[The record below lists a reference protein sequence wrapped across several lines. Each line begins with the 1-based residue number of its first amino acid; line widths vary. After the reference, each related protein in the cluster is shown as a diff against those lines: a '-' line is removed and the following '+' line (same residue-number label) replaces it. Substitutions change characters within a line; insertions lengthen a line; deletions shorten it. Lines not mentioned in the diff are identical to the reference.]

1 MPNRVM
7 VAIVAAVGL
16 LSSTIA
22 LAAAPS
28 GTAREGLSTV
38 LEAPAVVAASL
49 TTPATVEPETA
60 PASLQPAVV
69 VTPTTADTLA
79 ELVQQADVDA
89 LTDEEAKC
97 LATAIYYEARSE
109 SLTGQL
115 AVAHVV
121 LERARS
127 GRFPAGLCAVV
138 KQPRQFSFVRKGRLP
153 TPTHQGQWRTAR
165 AIAQIALDG
174 AWDNPVEGALFFHSS
189 RISPNWKRDRLTRI
203 GGHIFYR

>member
-38 LEAPAVVAASL
+38 LEVPAVVAASL
-49 TTPATVEPETA
+49 TTPATV
-60 PASLQPAVV
+60 
-69 VTPTTADTLA
+69 
-79 ELVQQADVDA
+79 
-89 LTDEEAKC
+89 
-97 LATAIYYEARSE
+97 E

-153 TPTHQGQWRTAR
+153 TPTHHGQWRTAR